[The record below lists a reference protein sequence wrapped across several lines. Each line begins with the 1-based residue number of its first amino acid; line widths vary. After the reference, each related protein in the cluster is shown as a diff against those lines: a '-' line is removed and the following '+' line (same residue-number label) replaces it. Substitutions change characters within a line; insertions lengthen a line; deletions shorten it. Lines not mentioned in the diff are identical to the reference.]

1 MRARDLDLLI
11 EAAKAAGKIARRH
24 FRRDPEVWHKD
35 GGAGPVTEADL
46 EINAM
51 LEAELRAAR
60 PDYGWLSE
68 ESADEPARLT
78 HSRVIIVDPIDG
90 TRAFIEGSKHFA
102 TALAIVEDG
111 VPIAAAIHMPLKKRM
126 FTAAQGQG
134 AFLNG
139 KPITASAHPDIHDAR
154 VLSARPNLKPEFWN
168 EVPPVQRHFRSSLAF
183 RLALVAQGKF
193 DGMLT
198 LRPSWEWDIAAGD
211 LIVREAGGLATDRTG
226 GALRFNNPHPQ
237 VNGVIA
243 ASGPVH
249 AGVMSRIKPCA

>member
-1 MRARDLDLLI
+1 MPGRDLDLLT
-11 EAAKAAGKIARRH
+11 EAAEAAGKIARKH

-35 GGAGPVTEADL
+35 AGAGPVTEADL
-46 EINAM
+46 EINTM

-68 ESADEPARLT
+68 ESADDPARLT
-78 HSRVIIVDPIDG
+78 HNRVIIVDPIDG

-111 VPIAAAIHMPLKKRM
+111 IPIAAAIHMPMKKRM
-126 FTAAQGQG
+126 FTAARGMG

-139 KPITASAHPDIHDAR
+139 KPISASDIADIDGAR
-154 VLSARPNLKPEFWN
+154 VLAARPNLKPEFWN
-168 EVPPVQRHFRSSLAF
+168 DLPPITRHFRSSLAF

-243 ASGPVH
+243 APAPVH
-249 AGVMSRIKPCA
+249 KGVMSRIKPCV